1 MNAREF
7 KAAVRD
13 AVLGLP
19 RAPEGFDFAALGR
32 RMGAAG
38 GEQVRLRRWLTN
50 AEKSGLVVR
59 VSRGRYAA
67 SDRLPVE
74 GSVGVGAQL
83 SVDIRQ
89 AFEQAGGV
97 LSLPHLLME
106 VGREDATLVRRILTE
121 SLHYESGSPIPGFR
135 RAWRLIDAE
144 RLKLP
149 VPGHLLF
156 FDIQMAAGG
165 PRPDLPRLLKRR
177 HRQIAA
183 GLVEARE
190 LSRTTVADLV
200 AAPSVA
206 NRLDAA
212 LDAGAG
218 HFYNEEGERLAV
230 EVWWRQ
236 AKQELGRV
244 AALEEAWDRLEGAD
258 AALLGALDVPF
269 WRALGRSLSFDAAL
283 LSRGAIARRTGL
295 PSQK

>member
-1 MNAREF
+1 MNVPEF
-7 KAAVRD
+7 KAAVRE
-13 AVLGLP
+13 AALSLP
-19 RAPEGFDFAALGR
+19 GAPEGFDFAALALR
-32 RMGAAG
+32 TGAAES
-38 GEQVRLRRWLTN
+38 EQVRLRRWLTN

-59 VSRGRYAA
+59 LSRGRYAA
-67 SDRLPVE
+67 SDRLTIE

-97 LSLPHLLME
+97 LNLPQLLTE
-106 VGREDATLVRRILTE
+106 VGREDATLVRRILTG
-121 SLHYESGSPIPGFR
+121 SKQYESGSPIPGFR
-135 RAWRLIDAE
+135 RTWRLIDAE

-149 VPGHLLF
+149 LPGHLLS
-156 FDIQMAAGG
+156 FDVQMAAGG
-165 PRPDLPRLLKRR
+165 PRHDLPRLLDRR
-177 HRQIAA
+177 RRQIAA
-183 GLVEARE
+183 GLLEARE

-236 AKQELGRV
+236 AKQALGRV
-244 AALEEAWDRLEGAD
+244 AALEEAWDRLAGAD
-258 AALLGALDVPF
+258 PALLGALDVPF

-283 LSRGAIARRTGL
+283 LSRGAVARRTGL
-295 PSQK
+295 SLQK